1 MRQLLFGF
9 HNCSSKVLCCP
20 EHSLSVL
27 RHTRS
32 STWTLRS
39 NIVRRSRGSSRV
51 VAQSGYA
58 DDRFRAC
65 HIEDRIL

>member
-1 MRQLLFGF
+1 MRQLLFGSR
-9 HNCSSKVLCCP
+9 NYSSKALCCP

-39 NIVRRSRGSSRV
+39 NILRRSRGSNPV
-51 VAQSGYA
+51 VAQSGYT